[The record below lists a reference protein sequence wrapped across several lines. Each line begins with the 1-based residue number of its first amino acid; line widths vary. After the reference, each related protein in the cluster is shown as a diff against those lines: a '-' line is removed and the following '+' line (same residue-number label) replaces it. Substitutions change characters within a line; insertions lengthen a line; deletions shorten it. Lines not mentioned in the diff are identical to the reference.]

1 MTGLHGRAERCARG
15 VTVYLV
21 PGLTAWQRRAVIRR
35 LRQEASRG
43 FGPPL
48 PAPQLAVALGAD
60 RVRTAA
66 GIVRAIV
73 RLHPAIALVPSGFVV
88 AMMALFIAAS
98 AGAPAITPAPGS
110 RGLAEAAVFDDGAQV
125 VSAVSTEAALTQV
138 TRARLAR
145 VTVTGGHSGA
155 DSGGTVLGSGQRT
168 LSKDAHRKRQV
179 RTSSRS
185 GAWYVRP
192 AMEPYTAHRP
202 GPRDLAW

>member
-1 MTGLHGRAERCARG
+1 MTGLHGRAERGARG

-48 PAPQLAVALGAD
+48 PAPQLAVALAVD

-73 RLHPAIALVPSGFVV
+73 RLHPAIALVPSSFVV

-110 RGLAEAAVFDDGAQV
+110 RGLAEAAVFDGDAQV
-125 VSAVSTEAALTQV
+125 VSTGDALTQV
-138 TRARLAR
+138 SSARLTR
-145 VTVTGGHSGA
+145 VTTTEGHRCA
-155 DSGGTVLGSGQRT
+155 DAGGTVPASGQRT
-168 LSKDAHRKRQV
+168 QSKDAHGKRQV
-179 RTSSRS
+179 RTPGRS